1 MGLSPSL
8 SRNIYLVFVFFLS
21 REVFLKKIEIE
32 LTYNIIL
39 VSDIQHESTFVY
51 IVISLSITPHSYKL
65 FSLWWDL
72 LRSIFL
78 ATFRY
83 TYRIIN
89 YCHMLYITFQALR
102 AFLKPKY
109 NLAHPPST
117 SNMDLLLLTLDS
129 PPPHVSTRA
138 LLLILSIQHYQ
149 LVSLILKD
157 KTK

>member
-65 FSLWWDL
+65 FSL
-72 LRSIFL
+72 
-78 ATFRY
+78 
-83 TYRIIN
+83 
-89 YCHMLYITFQALR
+89 
-102 AFLKPKY
+102 
-109 NLAHPPST
+109 
-117 SNMDLLLLTLDS
+117 
-129 PPPHVSTRA
+129 
-138 LLLILSIQHYQ
+138 
-149 LVSLILKD
+149 
-157 KTK
+157 